1 MARFIWRRCSANPS
15 SQRAECSAITVL
27 GDGRWKGRDC
37 TRLNSGGGAGEPNET
52 SVAPSKLNATRQRPR
67 FHLTI
72 ILHDIARSEGGK
84 TNNGGCSRAT
94 LFPRDDRS
102 ARKLYRSRNK
112 KEGKKD
118 GSKENGNSVN
128 FKIAINLAAF
138 FRYAPLFASLKQKP
152 FVSTDFKKV
161 FRKFMRYLAV
171 IRREGISRSIRS
183 SIIN

>member
-171 IRREGISRSIRS
+171 IRRGEYRAPFARVS
-183 SIIN
+183 

>member
-1 MARFIWRRCSANPS
+1 MFRESLEPTSRMLRDYGFGRRSVKRSGLHPVKFGRRGR
-15 SQRAECSAITVL
+15 RAERNECRSLKIERYEAATSFP
-27 GDGRWKGRDC
+27 
-37 TRLNSGGGAGEPNET
+37 LNY
-52 SVAPSKLNATRQRPR
+52 
-67 FHLTI
+67 HL
-72 ILHDIARSEGGK
+72 DIARSEGGK

-171 IRREGISRSIRS
+171 IRRGEYRAPFARVS
-183 SIIN
+183 